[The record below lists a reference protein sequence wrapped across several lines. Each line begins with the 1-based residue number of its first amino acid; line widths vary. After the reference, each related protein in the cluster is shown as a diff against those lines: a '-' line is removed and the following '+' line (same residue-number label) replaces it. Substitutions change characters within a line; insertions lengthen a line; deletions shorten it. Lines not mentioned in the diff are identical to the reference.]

1 MKNYSNSGITS
12 GPAFVLVGFFLLL
25 MKQQVS
31 DLIEEELGGEDE
43 NKHREWEKD
52 PKENC
57 NNRYEKGAANDDT
70 NKSDDERCNCVDAVQ
85 K

>member
-1 MKNYSNSGITS
+1 
-12 GPAFVLVGFFLLL
+12 

-43 NKHREWEKD
+43 NKHRDGEKD
-52 PKENC
+52 PEENC

-70 NKSDDERCNCVDAVQ
+70 NKSDDEAATVLMPFRSKKTNPIGS
-85 K
+85 